1 MSKRRGPVFKLCL
14 YIADHTPN
22 SDSARSNLNA
32 LCARYLTGEC
42 EIEIVDVLL
51 HPERALENGVLM
63 TPTLIKLLPLPER
76 RLVGTLGRTEAVMLA
91 LGIEAQA

>member
-1 MSKRRGPVFKLCL
+1 MSERRKPAFKLCL

-22 SDSARSNLNA
+22 SDEARSNLTA
-32 LCARYLTGEC
+32 LCARHLAGRH

-51 HPERALENGVLM
+51 HPERALQSGVLM

-91 LGIEAQA
+91 LGIEALE